1 MNLTVQRRWLTLNS
15 TQGELSIAGDDQFHL
30 YTLEPV
36 TRTDAVKPR
45 AIPAGTYPLT
55 IRYSPKHGRL
65 IPHVEDVPGFE
76 EIEIHIGNFPKD
88 TIGCTVVGRMRAVDG
103 VLQSHAA
110 FDALWEKIWPAAAEN
125 AGNPAGAPDEH
136 AIYHVGF
143 ITYVDPGKAVA

>member
-15 TQGELSIAGDDQFHL
+15 TQGELSIAGDDRFKL

-36 TRTDAVKPR
+36 TRADTVKPR

-88 TIGCTVVGRMRAVDG
+88 TIGCTVVGRTRQADA

-110 FDALWEKIWPAAAEN
+110 FDDLFGRLFAAAAEN
-125 AGNPAGAPDEH
+125 TGGKPDEH
-136 AIYHVGF
+136 VIYHVGF
-143 ITYVDPGKAVA
+143 ITFVDAGKESA